1 MSTGTGTQQD
11 PIVAMS
17 ADPAQ
22 IARDVRAS
30 LAHFNRTD
38 DAYWLEK
45 ESAPAKFSNE
55 FWHLGHNRY
64 WETAMAPTDTGSR
77 NPADGRLPALYL
89 APVVVVVPPPPD
101 PPPMPPSPDT
111 IASITLSRVQVLET
125 QLASVVE
132 VLTDLNTRLAA
143 ASAQLES
150 VQTSLTTLALRPF
163 PVYSGRAFGIA
174 SFTLT
179 PVVPK

>member
-11 PIVAMS
+11 PIIAMS

-22 IARDVRAS
+22 IARDIRAS

-55 FWHLGHNRY
+55 LWHLGHNRY

-77 NPADGRLPALYL
+77 NPADGRLPALFW
-89 APVVVVVPPPPD
+89 ATVTVQVPLPD
-101 PPPMPPSPDT
+101 PPSAPPDETAAGVLALVLARLESIDARLTKLDERPTPTLPTFPTYSATVHAPWPIGTQT
-111 IASITLSRVQVLET
+111 IA
-125 QLASVVE
+125 
-132 VLTDLNTRLAA
+132 
-143 ASAQLES
+143 
-150 VQTSLTTLALRPF
+150 
-163 PVYSGRAFGIA
+163 
-174 SFTLT
+174 LT